1 MVEMF
6 LYIIQ
11 CLLFLNYNKSFLK
24 IMKKKY
30 LIVLLGFIAT
40 LVACNNKS
48 SNKENDTLNSGSI
61 KIAVDETF
69 KPIIEEELQVFLAM
83 NPEAT
88 IIPIF
93 CDEVEAINLLMKDSV
108 RFVVSSRT
116 LTPSETD
123 YFNKKKFYP
132 QAIRIATDG
141 LALIVNKENKD
152 SLISTWQFKQILAG
166 KITKWNQLGY
176 SSCEKDINVV
186 FDNPNSS
193 TIHYVIDSI
202 CKGVPFSNNIKAMSN
217 NKEVIEYVAKNVD
230 AMGVVGA
237 NWVINSADSTNLSFI
252 NDVRIMSVSEEK
264 IAETTNSYKPYQAYL
279 ALDRYPLL
287 RNVYIIL
294 NDPKSGLP
302 SGFSSFIT
310 GFRGQRIILKSGLLP
325 AMAELRIVN
334 VNEE

>member
-1 MVEMF
+1 
-6 LYIIQ
+6 
-11 CLLFLNYNKSFLK
+11 
-24 IMKKKY
+24 MKNIN
-30 LIVLLGFIAT
+30 LIIVLGIITT
-40 LVACNNKS
+40 LMSCNNKKPAGES
-48 SNKENDTLNSGSI
+48 DTLSSGTI

-69 KPIIEEELQVFLAM
+69 KPIIEEELQVFSAM
-83 NPEAT
+83 NPEAK

-116 LTPSETD
+116 LTPSETEF
-123 YFNKKKFYP
+123 FNKKKFFP
-132 QAIRIATDG
+132 QAIRIAADG
-141 LALIVNKENKD
+141 LALITNKENKD
-152 SLISTWQFKQILAG
+152 SLISISQFKDVLAG

-176 SSCEKDINVV
+176 SSSNGDINVV

-202 CKGVPFSNNIKAMSN
+202 CNRVPFSKNVSALKKNS
-217 NKEVIEYVAKNVD
+217 EVVEYVSKNVN
-230 AMGVVGA
+230 ALGVVGA
-237 NWVINSADSTNLSFI
+237 NWVINSADTTNLSFI
-252 NDVRIMSVSEEK
+252 SDVRIMSVSKDK

-279 ALDRYPLL
+279 ALDRYPLI

-302 SGFSSFIT
+302 TGFSSFIT

-325 AMAELRIVN
+325 VMAELRIVN

>member
-1 MVEMF
+1 
-6 LYIIQ
+6 
-11 CLLFLNYNKSFLK
+11 
-24 IMKKKY
+24 MKNIN
-30 LIVLLGFIAT
+30 LIIVLGIIAT
-40 LVACNNKS
+40 LMSCNNKKPAGES
-48 SNKENDTLNSGSI
+48 DTLSSGTI

-69 KPIIEEELQVFLAM
+69 KPIIEEELQVFSAM
-83 NPEAT
+83 NPEAK

-116 LTPSETD
+116 LTPSETEF
-123 YFNKKKFYP
+123 FNKKKFFP
-132 QAIRIATDG
+132 QAIRIAADG
-141 LALIVNKENKD
+141 LALITNKENKD
-152 SLISTWQFKQILAG
+152 SLISISQFKDVLAG

-176 SSCEKDINVV
+176 SSSNGDINVV

-202 CKGVPFSNNIKAMSN
+202 CNRVPFSKSVSALKKNS
-217 NKEVIEYVAKNVD
+217 EVVEYVSKNVN
-230 AMGVVGA
+230 ALGVVGA
-237 NWVINSADSTNLSFI
+237 NWVINSADTTNLSFI
-252 NDVRIMSVSEEK
+252 SDVRIMSVSKDK

-279 ALDRYPLL
+279 ALDRYPLI

-302 SGFSSFIT
+302 TGFSSFIT

-325 AMAELRIVN
+325 VMAELRIVN